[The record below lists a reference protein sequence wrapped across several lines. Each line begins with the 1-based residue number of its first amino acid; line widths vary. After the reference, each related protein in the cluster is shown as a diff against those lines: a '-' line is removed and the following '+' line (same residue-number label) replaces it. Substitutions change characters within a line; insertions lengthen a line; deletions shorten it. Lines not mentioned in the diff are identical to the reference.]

1 MRILEFYKA
10 INEALELSMKKN
22 RKVIL
27 VGLGVDDPKGV
38 FGTTKNLNKKFK
50 KRVFDLPT
58 AENGFTGFS
67 LGLAISGYRPVMV
80 HQRVEFSLLA
90 FDQIVNQ
97 ISKWY
102 YMSGGK
108 VNVPIVIR
116 LIIGKG
122 WGQGPQH
129 SQSLEALFSHI
140 PGLKVVAPSNS
151 EDAKGMLISSI
162 NDPDPVI
169 FFEHRWLHSTVG
181 NVDKKFFTRSI
192 NKAKII
198 NKGNDITI
206 ISFSYALLECL
217 KALKILKKEE
227 ISCDLID
234 LRSLRPLDFKTIIN
248 SAKKTKKVLIVD
260 NGMIF
265 NGISSEISATI
276 NEKINEKIK
285 IKRIGVIQSPIPST
299 ISLAKFC
306 YPNDSQIIDE
316 VFKLLNLKRK
326 FAMSKKDFKPDQPDK
341 NFLGPF

>member
-1 MRILEFYKA
+1 MRMIEYSKA
-10 INEALELSMKKN
+10 INEALDQTMKKDQ
-22 RKVIL
+22 KVII

-38 FGTTKNLNKKFK
+38 FGTTKNLDKNFK
-50 KRVFDLPT
+50 DRIFDLPT

-67 LGLAISGYRPVMV
+67 LGLAISGYKPVMV

-129 SQSLEALFSHI
+129 SQSLEALFAHI
-140 PGLKVVAPSNS
+140 PGLKVIAPSNA

-162 NDPDPVI
+162 NDPDPVV
-169 FFEHRWLHSTVG
+169 FFEHRWLHSTLG
-181 NVDKKFFTRSI
+181 NVNKKYFQKNI

-198 NKGNDITI
+198 NKGDDITI
-206 ISFSYALLECL
+206 ISFSYALIECL
-217 KALKILKKEE
+217 KALKFLKKNK
-227 ISCDLID
+227 INCDLID
-234 LRSLRPLDFKTIIN
+234 LRSLRPIDFRTIIK
-248 SAKKTKKVLIVD
+248 SASKTKKVLIVD
-260 NGMIF
+260 NGMVF
-265 NGISSEISATI
+265 NGVSSEISATI
-276 NEKINEKIK
+276 NEEIKEKIK

-299 ISLAKFC
+299 ISLAKYC
-306 YPNDSQIIDE
+306 YPDDNQIIQE
-316 VFKLLNLKRK
+316 VLKILNLKK
-326 FAMSKKDFKPDQPDK
+326 KKVKQKKDFKPDQPDK